1 VIAWVPFRAES
12 QDGATSVLGAM
23 MGSSGF
29 ALPESYLGH
38 LNRLAG
44 LGDMLQA
51 QGWVFGQ
58 VELFEGIKEVSA
70 LLFLILIATLLP
82 NTQQFMRR
90 YRPAFETY
98 HGEIQR
104 LRYRWLEW
112 RPVSL
117 YGILIGFCLTI
128 PFLSMTIGE
137 SEFLYFQF

>member
-1 VIAWVPFRAES
+1 VF
-12 QDGATSVLGAM
+12 
-23 MGSSGF
+23 
-29 ALPESYLGH
+29 
-38 LNRLAG
+38 
-44 LGDMLQA
+44 
-51 QGWVFGQ
+51 QGMFSNGVFGNQ
-58 VELFEGIKEVSA
+58 KLGLAWIA
-70 LLFLILIATLLP
+70 ILILIAAFLP

-128 PFLSMTIGE
+128 TLLSMTIVE